1 MSQDSVKMSRRHL
14 GILGALVVAIAVGA
28 VFTPRAHV
36 QPQTAGTAGAT
47 GPRTPWGDPDLQGIW
62 NNFTI
67 TPLEHPANL
76 GDQEFLSP
84 EEAAALE
91 RQVADGFVSQ
101 NAPST
106 VRTDPLPA
114 GGNVGAYNSYWTEQ
128 GTRVV
133 RTRRTSL
140 IVDPPNGRLPPLTA
154 AALDRITSP
163 ANRRLADVRDGRV
176 PADGPE
182 ELGLSERCLW
192 YRGIPSFPT
201 GYNNNYQILQNT
213 DFVLIL
219 QEHIH
224 DLRVIPLDG
233 RPHLAP
239 TIRQYVGS
247 SRGRWDGDTLVVET
261 TNLKGAFIRRWNRP
275 EHSLAR
281 GDLSHAVH
289 VVERFTRISPDTLDY
304 EFTVDDPGTW
314 TRPWS
319 GALPMT
325 RSDGPIFEFAC
336 HEGNYGL
343 LNILAGSR
351 AQENAAGQ
359 GR

>member
-1 MSQDSVKMSRRHL
+1 MSRRC
-14 GILGALVVAIAVGA
+14 LGALAALAVAIAVGA
-28 VFTPRAHV
+28 LATPSAQA
-36 QPQTAGTAGAT
+36 QPQTAGTDGAT
-47 GPRTPWGDPDLQGIW
+47 VPRTPWGDPDLQGLW

-67 TPLEHPANL
+67 TPLERPANL
-76 GDQEFLSP
+76 AGQEFLSP

-91 RQVADGFVSQ
+91 QQARAGVERA
-101 NAPST
+101 NAPSE
-106 VRTDPLPA
+106 VRTEPLPA

-133 RTRRTSL
+133 PTRRTSL
-140 IVDPPNGRLPPLTA
+140 IVDPPKGRLPDLTA
-154 AALDRITSP
+154 EALDRIGSPEHRRLTDVKDGLAP
-163 ANRRLADVRDGRV
+163 AN
-176 PADGPE
+176 GPE

-201 GYNNNYQILQNT
+201 GYNNNYQILQNP
-213 DFVLIL
+213 DFVVIL

-224 DLRVIPLDG
+224 DVRVIPLDG
-233 RPHLAP
+233 RPHLPP
-239 TIRQYVGS
+239 TIRQFVGS
-247 SRGRWDGDTLVVET
+247 SRGRWEGETLVVET
-261 TNLKGAFIRRWNRP
+261 VHLKQPLIRRWNRP
-275 EHSLAR
+275 ENSLSR
-281 GDLSHAVH
+281 GDLSDALR
-289 VVERFTRISPDTLDY
+289 VVERFTRLSRDTLDY

-319 GALPMT
+319 GSLPMA
-325 RSDGPIFEFAC
+325 RVEGPMFEFAC

-351 AQENAAGQ
+351 AEERAAEN

>member
-1 MSQDSVKMSRRHL
+1 MQRDLHHGL
-14 GILGALVVAIAVGA
+14 LGALVVAIAVQA
-28 VFTPRAHV
+28 VSTPLAHA
-36 QPQTAGTAGAT
+36 QPQTAGTDGAT
-47 GPRTPWGDPDLQGIW
+47 VPRTPWGDPDLQAIW

-67 TPLEHPANL
+67 TPLERPANL
-76 GDQEFLSP
+76 AGQEFLSP

-91 RQVADGFVSQ
+91 QRVADGFDRQ
-101 NAPST
+101 DAPST
-106 VRTDPLPA
+106 VRTEPLPA
-114 GGNVGAYNSYWTEQ
+114 GGDVGAYNSYWTDQ

-133 RTRRTSL
+133 PTRRTSL

-163 ANRRLADVRDGRV
+163 QNRRLADVRDGRV
-176 PADGPE
+176 PANGPE

-201 GYNNNYQILQNT
+201 GYNNNYQILQNP

-224 DLRVIPLDG
+224 DVRVIPLDG

-239 TIRQYVGS
+239 IIRQYAGS

-275 EHSLAR
+275 ENSLAR
-281 GDLSHAVH
+281 GALSDAVR

-319 GALPMT
+319 GSLPMA
-325 RSDGPIFEFAC
+325 RSDGPMFEFAC

-351 AQENAAGQ
+351 AQERAGGE

>member
-1 MSQDSVKMSRRHL
+1 MSHRRL
-14 GILGALVVAIAVGA
+14 RSPAALATLVALVVLVPPATAQPQRGA
-28 VFTPRAHV
+28 VDEAAPS
-36 QPQTAGTAGAT
+36 
-47 GPRTPWGDPDLQGIW
+47 RTPWGDPDLQAIW

-67 TPLEHPANL
+67 TPLERPAHL
-76 GDQEFLSP
+76 GDQEFLSA

-91 RQVADGFVSQ
+91 QRAIDSVARQ
-101 NAPST
+101 NAPSA
-106 VRTDPLPA
+106 VRTELLPA
-114 GGNVGAYNSYWTEQ
+114 GGDVGAYNSFWTEQ

-133 RTRRTSL
+133 PTRRTSL
-140 IVDPPNGRLPPLTA
+140 IVDPPNGRLPPLTPE
-154 AALDRITSP
+154 ALTRITSP
-163 ANRRLADVRDGRV
+163 ENRRLADVRNGRV
-176 PADGPE
+176 PANGPE

-201 GYNNNYQILQNT
+201 GYNNNYQILQNA
-213 DFVLIL
+213 DFVVML

-224 DLRVIPLDG
+224 DVRVIPLDG

-239 TIRQYVGS
+239 AIRQYAGS
-247 SRGRWDGDTLVVET
+247 SRGHWEGDTLVVET
-261 TNLKGAFIRRWNRP
+261 TNLQGAFIRRWNRP

-281 GDLSHAVH
+281 GDLSDAVR
-289 VVERFTRISPDTLDY
+289 VVERFRRIDADTLDY

-314 TRPWS
+314 TQPWS
-319 GALPMT
+319 GALPMART
-325 RSDGPIFEFAC
+325 EGPMFEFAC

-351 AQENAAGQ
+351 AEERSALE